1 MAENTAATIMKT
13 GNYPAYSAAKEK
25 GIIEEGIQPLC
36 DALLEIGAH
45 PLASCA
51 GHYSGVITGRLGR
64 IRSVIFGEQA
74 CWLKP
79 YITFSSSTNLAQ
91 KLNGYLNKEKGLT
104 FNWHISGQFNDKNH
118 LIWMFEPVDWR
129 ISARSSW
136 SHTGRENSERLV
148 HRDIKIIAKKI
159 TQFT

>member
-51 GHYSGVITGRLGR
+51 GHYSGVITGRL
-64 IRSVIFGEQA
+64 
-74 CWLKP
+74 
-79 YITFSSSTNLAQ
+79 
-91 KLNGYLNKEKGLT
+91 
-104 FNWHISGQFNDKNH
+104 
-118 LIWMFEPVDWR
+118 
-129 ISARSSW
+129 
-136 SHTGRENSERLV
+136 V